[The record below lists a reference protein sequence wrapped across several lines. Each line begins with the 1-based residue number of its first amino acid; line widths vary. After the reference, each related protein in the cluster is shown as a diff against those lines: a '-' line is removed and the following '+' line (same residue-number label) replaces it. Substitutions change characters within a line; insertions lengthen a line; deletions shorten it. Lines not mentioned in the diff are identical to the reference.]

1 MRSIALLVFVV
12 ACGKSEAPAKQEAP
26 AAGSAAGSSAVGA
39 PREMAPVAADD
50 WTTRTLVPTDAI
62 VDGVAFT
69 IGIPEGL
76 PSQEPGVWADARVGE
91 DLTFQVF
98 TTVLEGRL
106 VTSID
111 KAKYHSTA
119 HVGETKFLRAE
130 ATDDGFA
137 ITGAPAE
144 DVIEAAT
151 FTKAGDGWL
160 KCKATRSGQDRS
172 EEARAL
178 VEGICDS
185 VLLK

>member
-1 MRSIALLVFVV
+1 
-12 ACGKSEAPAKQEAP
+12 
-26 AAGSAAGSSAVGA
+26 
-39 PREMAPVAADD
+39 
-50 WTTRTLVPTDAI
+50 VPTEAI
-62 VDGVAFT
+62 LEGVAFT

-76 PSQEPGVWADARVGE
+76 PAQELGVWADARVGD

-106 VTSID
+106 VTSLD

-119 HVGETKFLRAE
+119 HVAETKFLRAE
-130 ATDDGFA
+130 ARDDGYA
-137 ITGAPAE
+137 ITGVPAD
-144 DVIEAAT
+144 DVVEAAT

-160 KCKATRSGQDRS
+160 KCKATRAGATRR

-185 VLLK
+185 ILLK

>member
-1 MRSIALLVFVV
+1 MRSIAALVLALL
-12 ACGKSEAPAKQEAP
+12 ACGKSDAPANKEAAHRTAP
-26 AAGSAAGSSAVGA
+26 AMPEPAAPSV
-39 PREMAPVAADD
+39 APVAED
-50 WTTRTLVPTDAI
+50 WTTRSLVATEAL

-76 PSQEPGVWADARVGE
+76 PAQESGMWADARVGE

-98 TTVLEGRL
+98 TTVLEARL
-106 VTSID
+106 VTSLD

-119 HVGETKFLRAE
+119 HVAETKFLRAE
-130 ATDDGFA
+130 ARDDGYA
-137 ITGAPAE
+137 ITGVPA
-144 DVIEAAT
+144 DDLVEAAT

-160 KCKATRSGQDRS
+160 KCKATRAGGTHR

-185 VLLK
+185 VLVK